1 MIRKDLGHKHAMHLD
16 VLEEIINQSR
26 DTYYQ
31 QNTMTRKKYSLDLQK
46 THGWLLLWLNWT
58 KHIGK

>member
-16 VLEEIINQSR
+16 VLEEIINLSR

-31 QNTMTRKKYSLDLQK
+31 QSTMTRTK
-46 THGWLLLWLNWT
+46 LLSRFTESTRLAAVMIKSNEAY
-58 KHIGK
+58 G